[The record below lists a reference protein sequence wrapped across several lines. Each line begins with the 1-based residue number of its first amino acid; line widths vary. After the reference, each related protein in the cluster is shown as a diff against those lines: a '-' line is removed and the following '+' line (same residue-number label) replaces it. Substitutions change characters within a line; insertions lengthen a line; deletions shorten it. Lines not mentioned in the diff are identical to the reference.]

1 VEGIVDIPLQD
12 TLASYQPD
20 YEHYHI
26 SQQEVY
32 KFTYQGIIIWEA
44 TARILKQL
52 YDHLAA

>member
-52 YDHLAA
+52 YDHLAV